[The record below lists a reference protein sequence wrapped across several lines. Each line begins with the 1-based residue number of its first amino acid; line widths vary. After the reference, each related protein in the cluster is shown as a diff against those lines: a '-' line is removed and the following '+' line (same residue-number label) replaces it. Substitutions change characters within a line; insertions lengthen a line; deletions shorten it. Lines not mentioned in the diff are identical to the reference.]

1 MLRRRWLVTL
11 TVGALLTAGLPARA
25 AEVHVAVAGNFAEP
39 AREIAEAFATSSGH
53 RAVLSFGASGQFQAQ
68 ISQGAPFDVL
78 LSADAE
84 RPQKAERDGL
94 GVAGTRF
101 TYALGRLVLFSRTAG
116 LVDDQGRILQEGKFR
131 KIAIAD
137 PVAAPYGAA
146 AVQTLQ
152 KQGVLEALKAKLVTG
167 QSITQAYQFVATG
180 AAELG
185 FVALSQVITETAG
198 SRWLVPREY
207 HAAIEQQAIL
217 LKRGENSD
225 AAKAFLAFLKGSQTL
240 AIIKKYGYEAD

>member
-1 MLRRRWLVTL
+1 MLHRRWLVAL
-11 TVGALLTAGLPARA
+11 TVGVLLAAGAPARA
-25 AEVHVAVAGNFAEP
+25 AEVQVAVAGNFAEP

-53 RAVLSFGASGQFQAQ
+53 TAVMSFGASGQFYTQ

-116 LVDDQGRILQEGKFR
+116 LVDDQGRILKEGTFR
-131 KIAIAD
+131 KMAIAD

-152 KQGVLEALKAKLVTG
+152 NQGVLEALKPKLVTG

-185 FVALSQVITETAG
+185 FVALSQVIAETGG

-207 HAAIEQQAIL
+207 HMAIEQQAIL

-225 AAKAFLAFLKGSQTL
+225 AAKAFLAFLKGVQAL
-240 AIIKKYGYEAD
+240 AILQKYGYEAD